1 MMGLSETVKVVSETV
16 EIYVGRRVNWFF
28 ERSSSSR
35 LVRALI
41 DEGSEEKELERKLRV
56 IRPVISSSSSG
67 REDRDKSLMLRRIR
81 PLNRAKEPGAMY
93 ENLLEFTF
101 RWVQV
106 LTDDVELVG
115 NSDGE
120 LVGAS
125 DGELVGRA
133 GKTVSQLLGRWTF
146 LMLGMKNS
154 DEGSWETRL

>member
-1 MMGLSETVKVVSETV
+1 M
-16 EIYVGRRVNWFF
+16 
-28 ERSSSSR
+28 
-35 LVRALI
+35 
-41 DEGSEEKELERKLRV
+41 
-56 IRPVISSSSSG
+56 
-67 REDRDKSLMLRRIR
+67 
-81 PLNRAKEPGAMY
+81 
-93 ENLLEFTF
+93 
-101 RWVQV
+101 

-115 NSDGE
+115 ASDGE